1 MTSAHKLKGLESPDF
16 ILHEDFPDVLDP
28 QMPSSKQ
35 EDELNFFYVAVTRTM
50 RNLVL
55 SATVK
60 LVLKNAYEKQKKLA
74 G

>member
-1 MTSAHKLKGLESPDF
+1 MESPDV

-28 QMPSSKQ
+28 QMPPSTQ
-35 EDELNFFYVAVTRTM
+35 EDELNLLYVAVTRAM

-55 SATVK
+55 NETVK
-60 LVLKNAYEKQKKLA
+60 DLIKSAYEKQKKLA